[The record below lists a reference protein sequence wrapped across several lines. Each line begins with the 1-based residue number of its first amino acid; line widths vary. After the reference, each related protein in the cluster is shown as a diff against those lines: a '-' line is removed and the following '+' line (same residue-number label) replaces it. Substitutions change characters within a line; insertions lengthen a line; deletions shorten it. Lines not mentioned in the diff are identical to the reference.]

1 MQNFVLEQLRNCD
14 LKFYQDSPNYTTES
28 YVFFVVVVVTA
39 TATAKSL
46 QSFTTLCNRTDGS
59 PPGSPVPGI
68 LQGRILEW
76 VAISFS
82 NS

>member
-28 YVFFVVVVVTA
+28 YVFFFVVVVTA

-46 QSFTTLCNRTDGS
+46 QSFPTLCNRTDGS

-82 NS
+82 NA